1 MRAIDENADQ
11 VYYKYRIT
19 APHPENQKLVEHLFV
34 VPPTVVAQALD
45 LLADWDLVPAPA
57 ERHFRRRIEDTD
69 LPLYRR
75 RAQCQ
80 RRRLRGKIAGQRN
93 RGRPGK

>member
-45 LLADWDLVPAPA
+45 LLADWDLVP
-57 ERHFRRRIEDTD
+57 D
-69 LPLYRR
+69 LHDFVL
-75 RAQCQ
+75 AFADGFGE
-80 RRRLRGKIAGQRN
+80 LESAA
-93 RGRPGK
+93 